1 MLILAK
7 KINIYFLLIFIT
19 IISIYNQNK
28 DIFIG
33 KKEEIKEVN
42 NNSIAIMLQE
52 EDGSYVK
59 SSTNAWPTGNYV
71 FNQNK
76 SKCENGSKL
85 TWNNNGIVLRTKK
98 NERCYVYFDKMSNE
112 PLNIDSVD
120 VDSKSTNNTVILTVN
135 ATGGTGKINYSVENT
150 CTKCDE
156 PVENCGLNSTKGGIS
171 INNNIIT
178 INNLNRCY
186 DHNFTVQVQDESG
199 TIVTSQVSDIS
210 LSGNENCDVC
220 TGNPGGILPSVPV
233 KPGKT

>member
-1 MLILAK
+1 MK
-7 KINIYFLLIFIT
+7 KLSIIIISFLLIFIT

-85 TWNNNGIVLRTKK
+85 TWNNNGLILRTKK
-98 NERCYVYFDKMSNE
+98 NERCYVYFDK
-112 PLNIDSVD
+112 
-120 VDSKSTNNTVILTVN
+120 K
-135 ATGGTGKINYSVENT
+135 
-150 CTKCDE
+150 
-156 PVENCGLNSTKGGIS
+156 
-171 INNNIIT
+171 
-178 INNLNRCY
+178 
-186 DHNFTVQVQDESG
+186 
-199 TIVTSQVSDIS
+199 
-210 LSGNENCDVC
+210 
-220 TGNPGGILPSVPV
+220 
-233 KPGKT
+233 